1 MTTHDRGQ
9 RLSAVILVGLG
20 GLLLVSGTFAAGQA
34 AADGSWVSFVV
45 IAAFMVVIGLGMRRG
60 LRQLR
65 PRRDPLPA
73 ADDATDGDPDR

>member
-9 RLSAVILVGLG
+9 RFSAVILVGLG

-65 PRRDPLPA
+65 PRRGPFPGA
-73 ADDATDGDPDR
+73 DGDPDR